1 VIVSWRVRGATVPPA
16 RPDVVGPLVVG
27 IVNVTP
33 DSFSD
38 GGNFF
43 SADDAVAHAKRLVAE
58 GADMLDVG
66 GESTRPQ
73 GATPVEV
80 EEELRRILPVVRA
93 LRTAC
98 PGIPISVDTVKA
110 AVAAAA
116 LEAGASVI
124 NDVSGL
130 RIDPAIAQ
138 VCAEAGAGLVVMHS
152 RGGIGDM
159 STYQHA
165 SYGPDVVGDVVAELA
180 AQVHVALAAGVRPD
194 SIAVDPGI
202 GFSKRS
208 VHSLAVLSALPRVVA
223 LGYPVMVGI
232 SRKRFIGEITG
243 VQEPAGRTYGSI
255 GAAVAALARGARLFR
270 VHDVRGTRE
279 ALDAAWAI
287 LGPDAAGD
295 APSDA
300 PGAPDQLPV
309 GGTAP
314 RPD

>member
-1 VIVSWRVRGATVPPA
+1 MSWRVRGAVVPLS
-16 RPDVVGPLVVG
+16 RPIVVG
-27 IVNVTP
+27 IINVTP

-38 GGNFF
+38 GGSFF
-43 SADDAVAHAKRLVAE
+43 SAGDAVAHAKRLVAE
-58 GADMLDVG
+58 GVDMLDVG

-73 GATPVEV
+73 GATPVAV
-80 EEELRRILPVVRA
+80 EEELRRVLPVLRA

-98 PGIPISVDTVKA
+98 PGIPISVDTVKST
-110 AVAAAA
+110 VAAEA

-130 RIDPAIAQ
+130 RIDPAIARL
-138 VCAEAGAGLVVMHS
+138 CAATGAGLVVMHS
-152 RGGIGDM
+152 RGGVGDM

-165 SYGPDVVGDVVAELA
+165 SYGPDVVGEVVAELSG
-180 AQVHVALAAGVRPD
+180 QVDVALAAGVHRD
-194 SIAVDPGI
+194 AIAVDPGI
-202 GFSKRS
+202 GFSKRTI
-208 VHSLAVLSALPRVVA
+208 HSLAVLSALPRVA
-223 LGYPVMVGI
+223 AMGYPVMVGV

-287 LGPDAAGD
+287 LR
-295 APSDA
+295 
-300 PGAPDQLPV
+300 PGAADVPAERSA
-309 GGTAP
+309 GGARA

>member
-1 VIVSWRVRGATVPPA
+1 MIWRVRGATVPLS
-16 RPDVVGPLVVG
+16 RPIIVG

-38 GGNFF
+38 GGRFF
-43 SADDAVAHAKRLVAE
+43 SAEAAVAHATRLAAE

-73 GATPVEV
+73 GATPVAV
-80 EEELRRILPVVRA
+80 EEELRRVLPVVRA
-93 LRTAC
+93 LRVAC
-98 PGIPISVDTVKA
+98 PGIPISVDTVKST
-110 AVAAAA
+110 VAAAA
-116 LEAGASVI
+116 LEAGAAVI

-130 RIDPAIAQ
+130 RIDPAIAR
-138 VCAEAGAGLVVMHS
+138 VCAGAGAGLLVMHS
-152 RGGIGDM
+152 RGGVGDM

-165 SYGPDVVGDVVAELA
+165 SYGPDVAGEVIAELSE
-180 AQVHVALAAGVRPD
+180 QVDVALGAGMHPD
-194 SIAVDPGI
+194 AIAVDPGI

-208 VHSLAVLSALPRVVA
+208 IHSLAVLSGLPRVVA
-223 LGYPVMVGI
+223 LGYPVMVGV

-287 LGPDAAGD
+287 LGPDAAGVP
-295 APSDA
+295 AEPSA
-300 PGAPDQLPV
+300 GGAP
-309 GGTAP
+309 T

>member
-1 VIVSWRVRGATVPPA
+1 MTWRVRGAVVPLA
-16 RPDVVGPLVVG
+16 RPVVIG
-27 IVNVTP
+27 IINVTP

-38 GGNFF
+38 GGSFF
-43 SADDAVAHAKRLVAE
+43 SAEDAVAHAKRLVAE

-73 GATPVEV
+73 GAIPVAG

-93 LRTAC
+93 LCAAC
-98 PGIPISVDTVKA
+98 PSIPISVDTVKSS
-110 AVAAAA
+110 VAAAA
-116 LEAGASVI
+116 IEAGASVI

-130 RIDPAIAQ
+130 RIDPAIARL
-138 VCAEAGAGLVVMHS
+138 CAAADAGLVVMHS
-152 RGGIGDM
+152 RGGVGDM

-165 SYGPDVVGDVVAELA
+165 SYGPDVVGDVVAELSG
-180 AQVHVALAAGVRPD
+180 QVSVALAAGVRPD
-194 SIAVDPGI
+194 AIAVDPGI

-208 VHSLAVLSALPRVVA
+208 THSLAVLSALQRVVA
-223 LGYPVMVGI
+223 LGYPVMVGV

-270 VHDVRGTRE
+270 VHDVRGTRQ

-295 APSDA
+295 AA
-300 PGAPDQLPV
+300 
-309 GGTAP
+309 

>member
-1 VIVSWRVRGATVPPA
+1 MSWRVRGAVVPLS
-16 RPDVVGPLVVG
+16 RPVVLG

-38 GGNFF
+38 GGSFF
-43 SADDAVAHAKRLVAE
+43 SAEDAVAHAMRLVAE

-73 GATPVEV
+73 GATPVGV
-80 EEELRRILPVVRA
+80 EEELRRVLPVVGA

-98 PGIPISVDTVKA
+98 PGIPISVDTVKS

-130 RIDPAIAQ
+130 RIDPAIAR

-152 RGGIGDM
+152 RGGVGDM

-165 SYGPDVVGDVVAELA
+165 TYGPDGVGEVVAELSGR
-180 AQVHVALAAGVRPD
+180 VDVALGAGVHPD
-194 SIAVDPGI
+194 AIAVDPGI

-208 VHSLAVLSALPRVVA
+208 IHSLAVLSALARVVA
-223 LGYPVMVGI
+223 LGYPVMVGV

-243 VQEPAGRTYGSI
+243 VKKPAGRTYGSI

-270 VHDVRGTRE
+270 VHDVRGARE

-287 LGPDAAGD
+287 LGPDAAGMP
-295 APSDA
+295 AEPSA
-300 PGAPDQLPV
+300 GGAP
-309 GGTAP
+309 A

>member
-1 VIVSWRVRGATVPPA
+1 MIWRVRGATVPLS
-16 RPDVVGPLVVG
+16 RPIIVG

-38 GGNFF
+38 GGRFF
-43 SADDAVAHAKRLVAE
+43 SAEAAVAHATRLAAE

-73 GATPVEV
+73 GATPVAV
-80 EEELRRILPVVRA
+80 EEELRRVLPVVRA
-93 LRTAC
+93 LRVAC
-98 PGIPISVDTVKA
+98 PGIPISVDTVKST
-110 AVAAAA
+110 VAAAA
-116 LEAGASVI
+116 LEAGAAVI

-130 RIDPAIAQ
+130 RIDPAIAR
-138 VCAEAGAGLVVMHS
+138 VCAGAGAGLLVMHS
-152 RGGIGDM
+152 RGGVGDM

-165 SYGPDVVGDVVAELA
+165 SYGPDVAGEVIAELSE
-180 AQVHVALAAGVRPD
+180 QVDVALGAGMHPD
-194 SIAVDPGI
+194 AIAVDPGI

-208 VHSLAVLSALPRVVA
+208 IHSLAVLSGLPRVVA
-223 LGYPVMVGI
+223 LGYPVMVGV

-270 VHDVRGTRE
+270 MHDVRGTRE

-287 LGPDAAGD
+287 LGPDAAGGP
-295 APSDA
+295 AEPSA
-300 PGAPDQLPV
+300 GGAP
-309 GGTAP
+309 T

>member
-1 VIVSWRVRGATVPPA
+1 MMWRVRGASVPLA
-16 RPDVVGPLVVG
+16 RPVVVG
-27 IVNVTP
+27 IINVTP

-38 GGNFF
+38 GGSFF
-43 SADDAVAHAKRLVAE
+43 SAEDAVAHAKRLVAE

-73 GATPVEV
+73 GATPVAG
-80 EEELRRILPVVRA
+80 EEELRRILPVIGAVRG
-93 LRTAC
+93 AC
-98 PGIPISVDTVKA
+98 PGTPISVDTVKSS
-110 AVAAAA
+110 VAAAA

-130 RIDPAIAQ
+130 RIDPAIARL
-138 VCAEAGAGLVVMHS
+138 CAAAAAGLVVMHS
-152 RGGIGDM
+152 RGGVGDM

-165 SYGPDVVGDVVAELA
+165 GYGPDVVGDVVAELA
-180 AQVHVALAAGVRPD
+180 GQVQVALGAGVDPEA
-194 SIAVDPGI
+194 IVVDPGI

-208 VHSLAVLSALPRVVA
+208 AHSLAVLSALPRVAA
-223 LGYPVMVGI
+223 LGYPVMVGV

-270 VHDVRGTRE
+270 VHDVRGTRQ

-287 LGPDAAGD
+287 LGPDA
-295 APSDA
+295 
-300 PGAPDQLPV
+300 PGAPPEPPAASAAARRD
-309 GGTAP
+309 
-314 RPD
+314 

>member
-1 VIVSWRVRGATVPPA
+1 VSDRVRGVTLPLA
-16 RPDVVGPLVVG
+16 RPIVIG
-27 IVNVTP
+27 IINVTP

-38 GGNFF
+38 GGSFF
-43 SADDAVAHAKRLVAE
+43 SPEDAVAHAKRLVAE

-73 GATPVEV
+73 GATPVAG

-98 PGIPISVDTVKA
+98 PGIPISVDTVKSS
-110 AVAAAA
+110 VAAAA
-116 LEAGASVI
+116 LSAGASVI

-130 RIDPAIAQ
+130 RIDPAMAR

-152 RGGIGDM
+152 RGGVGDM

-165 SYGPDVVGDVVAELA
+165 EYGPDVVGDVIAELSV
-180 AQVHVALAAGVRPD
+180 QVDVALAAGVDPD

-223 LGYPVMVGI
+223 LGYPVMVGV

-255 GAAVAALARGARLFR
+255 GAAVAALARGAQLFR

-287 LGPDAAGD
+287 LGPDALDEPPAGGAA
-295 APSDA
+295 AP
-300 PGAPDQLPV
+300 PG
-309 GGTAP
+309 
-314 RPD
+314 

>member
-1 VIVSWRVRGATVPPA
+1 MKWRVRGAVVPLA
-16 RPDVVGPLVVG
+16 RPVVIG
-27 IVNVTP
+27 IINVTP

-38 GGNFF
+38 GGSFF
-43 SADDAVAHAKRLVAE
+43 SAEDAVVHAKRLVAE

-73 GATPVEV
+73 GAIPVAD

-93 LRTAC
+93 LGAAC
-98 PGIPISVDTVKA
+98 PSIPISVDTVKSS
-110 AVAAAA
+110 VAAAA
-116 LEAGASVI
+116 IEAGASVI

-130 RIDPAIAQ
+130 RIDPAIARL
-138 VCAEAGAGLVVMHS
+138 CAGAEAGLVVMHS
-152 RGGIGDM
+152 RGGVGDM
-159 STYQHA
+159 STYRHA
-165 SYGPDVVGDVVAELA
+165 SYGPDVVGDVVAELSG
-180 AQVHVALAAGVRPD
+180 QVSVALGAGVRPD
-194 SIAVDPGI
+194 AIAVDPGI

-208 VHSLAVLSALPRVVA
+208 THSLAVLSALPRVVA
-223 LGYPVMVGI
+223 LGYPVMVGV

-270 VHDVRGTRE
+270 VHDVRGTRQ

-295 APSDA
+295 AA
-300 PGAPDQLPV
+300 
-309 GGTAP
+309 

>member
-1 VIVSWRVRGATVPPA
+1 MSWRVRGAAVPLS
-16 RPDVVGPLVVG
+16 RPIVVG
-27 IVNVTP
+27 IINVTP

-38 GGNFF
+38 GGSFF
-43 SADDAVAHAKRLVAE
+43 SAEDAVAHGRRLVAE

-73 GATPVEV
+73 GATPVAS
-80 EEELRRILPVVRA
+80 EEELRRVLPVVRA
-93 LRTAC
+93 LRTGC
-98 PGIPISVDTVKA
+98 PGIPISVDTVKSS
-110 AVAAAA
+110 VAAAA

-130 RIDPAIAQ
+130 RIDPAIARL
-138 VCAEAGAGLVVMHS
+138 CAGAGAGLVVMHS
-152 RGGIGDM
+152 RGGVGDM

-165 SYGPDVVGDVVAELA
+165 SYGPDVVGEVVAELSG
-180 AQVHVALAAGVRPD
+180 QVAVALGAGMHPD
-194 SIAVDPGI
+194 AIAVDPGI

-208 VHSLAVLSALPRVVA
+208 MHSLAVLSALPRVVA
-223 LGYPVMVGI
+223 LGYPVMVGV

-270 VHDVRGTRE
+270 VHDVQGTRE

-287 LGPDAAGD
+287 L
-295 APSDA
+295 
-300 PGAPDQLPV
+300 
-309 GGTAP
+309 
-314 RPD
+314 RPDVVGVPAEPTAGGAAARPD

>member
-1 VIVSWRVRGATVPPA
+1 MSWRVRGAAVPLS
-16 RPDVVGPLVVG
+16 RPVVVG

-38 GGNFF
+38 GGRFF
-43 SADDAVAHAKRLVAE
+43 SAEDAVAHAKRLVAE

-73 GATPVEV
+73 GAIPVAV
-80 EEELRRILPVVRA
+80 EEELRRVLPVVRA
-93 LRTAC
+93 LRIAC
-98 PGIPISVDTVKA
+98 PGIPISVDTVKST
-110 AVAAAA
+110 VAAAA

-130 RIDPAIAQ
+130 RIDPAIARL
-138 VCAEAGAGLVVMHS
+138 CAAAGAGLVLMHS
-152 RGGIGDM
+152 RGGVGDM

-165 SYGPDVVGDVVAELA
+165 SYGPDVVSEVLAELSR
-180 AQVHVALAAGVRPD
+180 QVDVALGAGVQPD
-194 SIAVDPGI
+194 TIAVDPGI
-202 GFSKRS
+202 GFSKRRI
-208 VHSLAVLSALPRVVA
+208 HSLAVLSALPRVVA
-223 LGYPVMVGI
+223 LGYPVMVGV

-279 ALDAAWAI
+279 ALNAAWAI
-287 LGPDAAGD
+287 LRPDAA
-295 APSDA
+295 AVPVEPSA
-300 PGAPDQLPV
+300 GGAP
-309 GGTAP
+309 A